1 MLNYGVKMNMKEIK
15 INGMRMKG
23 MKRLPFFIFLFGIF
37 GLLVIAGCGRGE
49 TRITGNIAGGGVND
63 ENDGGNSGIAVD
75 KIKIYRSN
83 SCGCCSLYSSYV
95 KGKGNN
101 VEDNMLPNIDFIK
114 QQYNIPASVQS
125 CHTSIIGKYFVEG
138 HVPLEA
144 VAKMMR
150 EQPDILGIG
159 MPGMPSGSPGMPGAK
174 QGDFVVYGVN
184 KDGSTY
190 EFMRL

>member
-1 MLNYGVKMNMKEIK
+1 MGNIGHFKM
-15 INGMRMKG
+15 
-23 MKRLPFFIFLFGIF
+23 RLPTILFFLGII
-37 GLLVIAGCGRGE
+37 GLLIIAGCSRGE
-49 TRITGNIAGGGVND
+49 TKITGNVVDKDA
-63 ENDGGNSGIAVD
+63 GGNSGIAVD

-95 KGKGNN
+95 KNKGNN
-101 VEDNMLPNIDFIK
+101 VEDNVLPNIDFIK

-138 HVPLEA
+138 HIPLEA
-144 VAKMMR
+144 VVKLLK